1 MKNYRCNI
9 PVLMIGFNRPENIAK
24 VLERVRDVQPYKLY
38 IAIDGARDYKEGED
52 LLVEA
57 TKKVVENIDW
67 DCEVHRRYNDNNLGA
82 EITISSALRWIC
94 ETEEYF
100 IMLEDDI
107 VAPVS
112 FFRFQEEMLIKYK
125 DCPNIKLVTG
135 NNFTP
140 LPTPN
145 GEDYF
150 FSEYG
155 HTWGWGS
162 WKRVWHDFDLNIEI
176 PEEHCTLEFCRTLSN
191 TEKQA
196 KRLQKS
202 FTRLRERGVGNCTW
216 DYISSYKSKVNRML
230 SIVPRVN
237 LATNIGIIGLHANGE
252 TKYHNLPYDETF
264 VVKKHPDEIVC
275 WKEYDIYHF
284 KKHFSKKRN
293 IVIRGLKF
301 IKKKFSKIIHQIQK

>member
-1 MKNYRCNI
+1 MDKYICSI
-9 PVLMIGFNRPENIAK
+9 PVLMIGFNRPENIRQVFEK
-24 VLERVRDVQPYKLY
+24 VRDVKPRKLY
-38 IAIDGARDYKEGED
+38 IAIDGARESKDGED
-52 LLVEA
+52 KLVEA
-57 TKKVVENIDW
+57 TKKVVKNIDW
-67 DCEVHRRYNDNNLGA
+67 ECEVYRRYNERNMGA

-94 ETEEYF
+94 EKEEYF

-112 FFRFQEEMLIKYK
+112 FFKFMEEMLIKYK
-125 DCPNIKLVTG
+125 DITNIKLVSG

-176 PEEHCTLEFCRTLSN
+176 PKEHCTLEFCRTLANS
-191 TEKQA
+191 EEQA
-196 KRLQKS
+196 KRIQAHY
-202 FTRLRERGVGNCTW
+202 TRLRKQGVGNCTW
-216 DYISSYKSKVNRML
+216 DYISSYKCKVKRML

-237 LATNIGIIGLHANGE
+237 LATNIGIYGLHAAGE
-252 TKYHNLPYDETF
+252 TKYHNVVADETF
-264 VVKKHPDEIVC
+264 VVKKHPERIEC
-275 WKEYDIYHF
+275 WKEYDIYHYNN
-284 KKHFSKKRN
+284 HFP
-293 IVIRGLKF
+293 
-301 IKKKFSKIIHQIQK
+301 KKKSFLRRVIGYIKRKCIIN